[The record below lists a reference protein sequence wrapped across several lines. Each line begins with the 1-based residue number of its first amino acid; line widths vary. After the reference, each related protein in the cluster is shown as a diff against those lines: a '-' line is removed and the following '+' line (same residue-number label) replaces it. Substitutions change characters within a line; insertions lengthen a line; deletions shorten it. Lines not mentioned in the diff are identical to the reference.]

1 MEDIDMNINIGEI
14 VNNKIKEMEENKV
27 VENLIAETIEKS
39 VVKAVSEA
47 IDGYTIKRTIEKKVE
62 KEVCDIVNDIGFTAY
77 NTFIANK
84 VKDITEGTI
93 RKDLEDKIQGTL
105 NGILLNKKENIK
117 LSDLFEMYRD
127 HLNSDADEHEKY
139 ELENFVVEIEDN
151 DRGWITYK
159 LSKEKSKYSWDKFD
173 IEFIIHENYNDESN
187 GTMWKVKLDG
197 ENVDNS
203 LKLGYRSEFENLLV
217 NLMYNETV
225 IEIDIEDEDD
235 IDTSFDIEY

>member
-1 MEDIDMNINIGEI
+1 MNINIGEI

-47 IDGYTIKRTIEKKVE
+47 IDGYTIKRSIEKKVE

-127 HLNSDADEHEKY
+127 HLNSDTDEHEKY

-187 GTMWKVKLDG
+187 GTMWRVKLDG

>member
-1 MEDIDMNINIGEI
+1 MNINIGEI

-127 HLNSDADEHEKY
+127 HLNSDTDEHEKY

-225 IEIDIEDEDD
+225 IEIDVEDEDY

>member
-1 MEDIDMNINIGEI
+1 MNINIGEI

-117 LSDLFEMYRD
+117 LSDLFEMYRE
-127 HLNSDADEHEKY
+127 HLNSTTDEHEKY

-159 LSKEKSKYSWDKFD
+159 LSKEKSKYSWDEFD
-173 IEFIIHENYNDESN
+173 IEFIIHENYNDKSN
-187 GTMWKVKLDG
+187 GTMWRVKLDG
-197 ENVDNS
+197 EEIENS
-203 LKLGYRSEFENLLV
+203 LKLGYRSEFENLLI
-217 NLMYNETV
+217 NLMYNKTN

>member
-1 MEDIDMNINIGEI
+1 MNINIGEI
-14 VNNKIKEMEENKV
+14 VNNKIKEIEENKV

-47 IDGYTIKRTIEKKVE
+47 IDGYTIKRTIENKVE

-84 VKDITEGTI
+84 VKDIIEGTI

-117 LSDLFEMYRD
+117 LSDLFEMYREY
-127 HLNSDADEHEKY
+127 LNSTTDEHEKY

-151 DRGWITYK
+151 NRGLITYK
-159 LSKEKSKYSWDKFD
+159 LSKEKSKYSWGEFD
-173 IEFIIHENYNDESN
+173 IE
-187 GTMWKVKLDG
+187 
-197 ENVDNS
+197 
-203 LKLGYRSEFENLLV
+203 
-217 NLMYNETV
+217 
-225 IEIDIEDEDD
+225 
-235 IDTSFDIEY
+235 

>member
-1 MEDIDMNINIGEI
+1 MNINIGEI

-47 IDGYTIKRTIEKKVE
+47 IDGYTIKRTIEKKVEKEVE

-127 HLNSDADEHEKY
+127 HLNSDTDEHEKY

>member
-1 MEDIDMNINIGEI
+1 MEDTDMNINIGEI

-117 LSDLFEMYRD
+117 LSDLFEMYRE
-127 HLNSDADEHEKY
+127 HLNSDTDEHEKY

-187 GTMWKVKLDG
+187 GTIWKVKLDG

-225 IEIDIEDEDD
+225 IEIDVEDEDD

>member
-1 MEDIDMNINIGEI
+1 MNIDIGEI

-62 KEVCDIVNDIGFTAY
+62 NEVCDIVNDIGFTAY

-117 LSDLFEMYRD
+117 LSDLFEMYRE
-127 HLNSDADEHEKY
+127 HLNSDTDEHEKY

-151 DRGWITYK
+151 DRGWIIYK

-187 GTMWKVKLDG
+187 GTMWRVKLDG

-225 IEIDIEDEDD
+225 IEIDVEDEDD

>member
-1 MEDIDMNINIGEI
+1 MNINIGEI

-84 VKDITEGTI
+84 VKNITEGTI

-117 LSDLFEMYRD
+117 LSDLFEMYRE
-127 HLNSDADEHEKY
+127 HLNSDTDEHEKY

-187 GTMWKVKLDG
+187 GTMWRVKLNG

-225 IEIDIEDEDD
+225 IEIDVEDEDD

>member
-1 MEDIDMNINIGEI
+1 MNINIGEI

-127 HLNSDADEHEKY
+127 HLNSDTDEHEKY

-159 LSKEKSKYSWDKFD
+159 LRKEKSKYSWDKFD

-217 NLMYNETV
+217 NIMYNETV

>member
-1 MEDIDMNINIGEI
+1 MNINIGEI

-127 HLNSDADEHEKY
+127 HLNSDTDEHEKY

-159 LSKEKSKYSWDKFD
+159 LSKEKSKYSWGKFD

>member
-1 MEDIDMNINIGEI
+1 MNINIGEI

-117 LSDLFEMYRD
+117 LSDLFEMYRE
-127 HLNSDADEHEKY
+127 HLNSDTDEHEKY

-187 GTMWKVKLDG
+187 GTIWKVKLDG

-225 IEIDIEDEDD
+225 IEIDVEDEDD

>member
-1 MEDIDMNINIGEI
+1 
-14 VNNKIKEMEENKV
+14 MEENKV

-127 HLNSDADEHEKY
+127 HLNSDTDEHEKY

>member
-1 MEDIDMNINIGEI
+1 MNINIGEI

-127 HLNSDADEHEKY
+127 HLNSDTDEHEKY

>member
-1 MEDIDMNINIGEI
+1 MEDIYMNINIGEI

-117 LSDLFEMYRD
+117 LSDLFEMYRE
-127 HLNSDADEHEKY
+127 HLNSDTDEHEKY

-187 GTMWKVKLDG
+187 GTIWKVKLDG

-225 IEIDIEDEDD
+225 IEIDVEDEDD

>member
-1 MEDIDMNINIGEI
+1 MNINIGEI
-14 VNNKIKEMEENKV
+14 VNNKIKEMEENKI

-127 HLNSDADEHEKY
+127 HLNSDTDEHEKY

-235 IDTSFDIEY
+235 IDTSFDIEC

>member
-1 MEDIDMNINIGEI
+1 MNINIGEI

-62 KEVCDIVNDIGFTAY
+62 TEVCDIVNDIGFTAY

-127 HLNSDADEHEKY
+127 HLNSDTDEHEKY

-187 GTMWKVKLDG
+187 GTMWRVKLDG

-225 IEIDIEDEDD
+225 IEIDVEDEDD

>member
-1 MEDIDMNINIGEI
+1 MNINIGEI

-47 IDGYTIKRTIEKKVE
+47 IDGYTIKRAIEKKVE

-127 HLNSDADEHEKY
+127 HLNSNTDEHEKY

-187 GTMWKVKLDG
+187 GTLWRVKLDG

>member
-1 MEDIDMNINIGEI
+1 MNINIGEI

-127 HLNSDADEHEKY
+127 HLNSDTDEHEKY

-217 NLMYNETV
+217 NIMYNETV

-235 IDTSFDIEY
+235 IDTSFDIGY

>member
-1 MEDIDMNINIGEI
+1 MNINIGEI

-127 HLNSDADEHEKY
+127 HLNSDTDEHEKY

-217 NLMYNETV
+217 NIMYNETV

>member
-1 MEDIDMNINIGEI
+1 MNINIGEI

-39 VVKAVSEA
+39 VTKAIMDA
-47 IDGYTIKRTIEKKVE
+47 IDGYKLKRMIEDKVE
-62 KEVCDIVNDIGFTAY
+62 KEVCEIVNDIGFAAY

-84 VKDITEGTI
+84 VKDITDGVI
-93 RKDLEDKIQGTL
+93 RRDLEDKIQNTL

-117 LSDLFEMYRD
+117 LSDLFEMYRE
-127 HLNSDADEHEKY
+127 HLNSDTDEHEKY
-139 ELENFVVEIEDN
+139 DLENFVAEVEDN
-151 DRGWITYK
+151 GRGWITYK

-173 IEFIIHENYNDESN
+173 IEFIVHENYNDESN
-187 GTMWKVKLDG
+187 GTVWKVKFDG
-197 ENVDNS
+197 KEIDNS
-203 LKLGYRSEFENLLV
+203 LNLGYRSEFENLLI
-217 NLMYNETV
+217 NLMYNKTN

>member
-1 MEDIDMNINIGEI
+1 MNINIGEI

-27 VENLIAETIEKS
+27 VETLIAETVEKS
-39 VVKAVSEA
+39 VTKAIMDA
-47 IDGYTIKRTIEKKVE
+47 IDGYKLKRTIEDKVE
-62 KEVCDIVNDIGFTAY
+62 KEVCEIVNDIGFTAY

-84 VKDITEGTI
+84 VKEITDGVI
-93 RKDLEDKIQGTL
+93 RKDLEDKIQDTL
-105 NGILLNKKENIK
+105 CGILLNKKEGLK
-117 LSDLFEMYRD
+117 LSNLFEMYRD
-127 HLNSDADEHEKY
+127 HLNGELDEHEKY
-139 ELENFVVEIEDN
+139 ELENFVVEVEDD

-173 IEFIIHENYNDESN
+173 IEFVVHENYKDESN
-187 GTMWKVKLDG
+187 GTIWRVKLDG
-197 ENVDNS
+197 ENIENS

-217 NLMYNETV
+217 NLMYNKTT